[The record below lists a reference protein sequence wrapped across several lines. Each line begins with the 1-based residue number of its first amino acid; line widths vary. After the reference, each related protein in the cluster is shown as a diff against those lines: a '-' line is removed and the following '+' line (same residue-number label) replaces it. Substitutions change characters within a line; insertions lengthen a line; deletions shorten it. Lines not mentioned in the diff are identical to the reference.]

1 MQYTSGSTANPRG
14 VVLSMRN
21 VTENV
26 DQIIR
31 NYFRHEGGAPR
42 LPSSVVSWLPLYHDM
57 GLMVGLFIPLFVGC
71 PVILTSPEAFIR
83 KPARWMQ
90 LLAKHQAPFSAAPNF
105 AFDLAVA
112 KTSEEDMAGLD
123 LGHVNTIINGA
134 EQVQPNTITKFLRR
148 FRPYN
153 LMPAAVKPSY
163 GMAEAVVYL
172 ATTKAGSPPT
182 STEFDADSLARGHAE
197 LSTFETERAT
207 RLIRYHSD
215 DKEPLLRIVDPDSN
229 IELGPGRIG
238 EIWIHGKN
246 VSTGYHNADD
256 ALNRDK
262 FQASIR
268 EASAGTPRSPWL
280 RTGDLGFIVGDE
292 FYIVGRMK
300 DLIIQ
305 DGVNHYPDDI
315 ETTVKE
321 FTGGRV
327 AAFSVSDDGVE
338 HLVIAAEVRTEHGPD
353 KVTIMDFSTIKRL
366 VVSALSKLHGLH
378 VTDFLL
384 VPPGALPKTTSGK
397 ISRAAC
403 AKQYGANKLQR
414 SSNVPMTDGSVTAD
428 KLQKWFREYLSTH
441 IECHPNEVSLDVPIR
456 DLGLKSIDVLAIP
469 GDLGDRF
476 GFCIP
481 DLAVWDNPSA
491 NDLIDSLL
499 NQRSADSLRESH
511 GHADRNTQG
520 RGSINEPVA
529 VIGVGCRFPGD
540 IDGPERLW
548 DFLTEK
554 KCAITAYPD
563 RGFTNAGTFAESGG
577 FLKDVA
583 GFDNR
588 FFDIPPDE
596 ALRMDPQQRLLL
608 EVSWEAL
615 EHAGIIPESLRL
627 SRTGVFVGVSSTD
640 YVRLVSAS
648 AQQKSTIW
656 DNTGGSSSIIANRIS
671 YFLDIQGPSIVIDT
685 ACSSSLVAVHLAC
698 RSLSTWDCDIA
709 LVGGTNVLISPEPWG
724 GFREAGILSQ
734 TGCCHAFDKSADG
747 MVRGEG
753 CGVIVLQR
761 LSDARLEGRRILA
774 ILTGSA
780 VNQDGKSNGIM
791 APNPSA
797 QIGVLENACKSAR
810 VDPLEIGYVEAHG
823 TGTSL
828 GDRIEAH
835 ALGMVFGRKRPG
847 SGPLMIGSIKPNIG
861 HLEGAAGIAGLI
873 KAVLMVERGSLLP
886 SGGFTEPNP
895 AIPFTELG
903 LRVVDELQEWPVVA
917 GRPRRA
923 GVSSFG
929 FGGTN
934 AHVIVEEAGSV
945 GADTVSGRA
954 DVGGSGGGVVAWVI
968 SGKTASALAAQ
979 AGRLGRY
986 VRARPALD
994 VVDVGYSLV
1003 STRSVFDHRAV
1014 VVGQTRDELLA
1025 GLAGVVA
1032 GRPEAG
1038 VVCGVGKPA
1047 GKTAFVFAG
1056 QGSQWLGM
1064 GSELYAAYPV
1074 FAEALDAVVD
1084 ELDRHL
1090 RYPLRDVIWGHDQDL
1105 LNTTEFAQPA
1115 LFAVEVALYRL
1126 LMSWGVRPGLVLGHS
1141 VGELAAAHVAG
1152 ALCLPDAAMLVAARG
1167 RLMQALPAGGAMFAV
1182 QAREDEV
1189 APMLGHDVSIAA
1201 VNGPASVVISG
1212 AHDAVSAI
1220 ADRLRGQGRRVHRLA
1235 VSHAFHS
1242 ALMEPMIAE
1251 FTAVAAELS
1260 VGLPTIPVISNVT
1273 GQLVAD
1279 DFASADYWARHIRA
1293 VVRFGDSVRSAH
1305 CAGASRFIEVGP
1317 GGGLTSLIEASLA
1330 DAQIVSVPTLRKDRP
1345 EPVSVMTAAA
1355 QGFVSGMGLDWAS
1368 VFSGYRPKRVELP
1381 TYAFQHQKF
1390 WLAPA
1395 PSVSDPTAAG
1405 QIGASDGGA
1414 ELLAS
1419 SGFAARLAGRSADE
1433 QLAAAIEV
1441 VCEHAAAV
1449 LGRDGAAGLDAGQA
1463 FADSGF
1469 NSLSAVEL
1477 RNRLTAV
1484 TAVTL
1489 PATAIFDHPTPT
1501 ELAQYLITQIDG
1513 HGSSAAAAANPA
1525 ERIDALTDLFLQ
1537 ACDAGR
1543 DADGWKM
1550 VALASN
1556 TRERMSSPVRNNV
1569 SKNVA
1574 LLADGISDVVV
1585 ICIPTLTV
1593 LSDQREYRDIANA
1606 MTGRHSVYSLTLPGF
1621 DSSDALPQNADM
1633 IVETVSNAIIDVVGG
1648 SCRFV
1653 LSGYSSG
1660 GVLAYALCSHLSV
1673 KHQRN
1678 PLGVALIDTYLPS
1691 QIANPSMNEGFSP
1704 NDTGKGL
1711 SREVI
1716 RVARMLNRLTAT
1728 RLTAAATYAAIFQAW
1743 EPGRSMAP
1751 VLNIVAKDRI
1761 ATVENLREERINRWR
1776 TAAAEAAYSVAEVP
1790 GDHFGMMSTS
1800 SEAIATEIHDWISGL
1815 VRGPHR

>member
-1 MQYTSGSTANPRG
+1 
-14 VVLSMRN
+14 
-21 VTENV
+21 
-26 DQIIR
+26 
-31 NYFRHEGGAPR
+31 
-42 LPSSVVSWLPLYHDM
+42 
-57 GLMVGLFIPLFVGC
+57 
-71 PVILTSPEAFIR
+71 
-83 KPARWMQ
+83 
-90 LLAKHQAPFSAAPNF
+90 
-105 AFDLAVA
+105 
-112 KTSEEDMAGLD
+112 
-123 LGHVNTIINGA
+123 
-134 EQVQPNTITKFLRR
+134 
-148 FRPYN
+148 
-153 LMPAAVKPSY
+153 
-163 GMAEAVVYL
+163 
-172 ATTKAGSPPT
+172 
-182 STEFDADSLARGHAE
+182 
-197 LSTFETERAT
+197 
-207 RLIRYHSD
+207 
-215 DKEPLLRIVDPDSN
+215 
-229 IELGPGRIG
+229 
-238 EIWIHGKN
+238 
-246 VSTGYHNADD
+246 
-256 ALNRDK
+256 
-262 FQASIR
+262 
-268 EASAGTPRSPWL
+268 
-280 RTGDLGFIVGDE
+280 
-292 FYIVGRMK
+292 
-300 DLIIQ
+300 
-305 DGVNHYPDDI
+305 
-315 ETTVKE
+315 
-321 FTGGRV
+321 
-327 AAFSVSDDGVE
+327 
-338 HLVIAAEVRTEHGPD
+338 
-353 KVTIMDFSTIKRL
+353 
-366 VVSALSKLHGLH
+366 
-378 VTDFLL
+378 
-384 VPPGALPKTTSGK
+384 
-397 ISRAAC
+397 
-403 AKQYGANKLQR
+403 
-414 SSNVPMTDGSVTAD
+414 MTDGSVTAD

-627 SRTGVFVGVSSTD
+627 SRTGVFVGVSSTA

>member
-1 MQYTSGSTANPRG
+1 
-14 VVLSMRN
+14 
-21 VTENV
+21 
-26 DQIIR
+26 
-31 NYFRHEGGAPR
+31 
-42 LPSSVVSWLPLYHDM
+42 
-57 GLMVGLFIPLFVGC
+57 
-71 PVILTSPEAFIR
+71 
-83 KPARWMQ
+83 
-90 LLAKHQAPFSAAPNF
+90 
-105 AFDLAVA
+105 
-112 KTSEEDMAGLD
+112 
-123 LGHVNTIINGA
+123 
-134 EQVQPNTITKFLRR
+134 
-148 FRPYN
+148 
-153 LMPAAVKPSY
+153 
-163 GMAEAVVYL
+163 
-172 ATTKAGSPPT
+172 
-182 STEFDADSLARGHAE
+182 
-197 LSTFETERAT
+197 
-207 RLIRYHSD
+207 
-215 DKEPLLRIVDPDSN
+215 
-229 IELGPGRIG
+229 
-238 EIWIHGKN
+238 
-246 VSTGYHNADD
+246 
-256 ALNRDK
+256 
-262 FQASIR
+262 
-268 EASAGTPRSPWL
+268 
-280 RTGDLGFIVGDE
+280 
-292 FYIVGRMK
+292 
-300 DLIIQ
+300 
-305 DGVNHYPDDI
+305 
-315 ETTVKE
+315 
-321 FTGGRV
+321 
-327 AAFSVSDDGVE
+327 
-338 HLVIAAEVRTEHGPD
+338 
-353 KVTIMDFSTIKRL
+353 
-366 VVSALSKLHGLH
+366 
-378 VTDFLL
+378 
-384 VPPGALPKTTSGK
+384 
-397 ISRAAC
+397 
-403 AKQYGANKLQR
+403 
-414 SSNVPMTDGSVTAD
+414 MTDGSVTAD

-1761 ATVENLREERINRWR
+1761 GFLGSFEGLIRSFANRP
-1776 TAAAEAAYSVAEVP
+1776 VP
-1790 GDHFGMMSTS
+1790 QLAVTRCQDV
-1800 SEAIATEIHDWISGL
+1800 GL
-1815 VRGPHR
+1815 

>member
-1 MQYTSGSTANPRG
+1 MVSR
-14 VVLSMRN
+14 VLVHAYR
-21 VTENV
+21 V
-26 DQIIR
+26 
-31 NYFRHEGGAPR
+31 
-42 LPSSVVSWLPLYHDM
+42 SS
-57 GLMVGLFIPLFVGC
+57 
-71 PVILTSPEAFIR
+71 
-83 KPARWMQ
+83 
-90 LLAKHQAPFSAAPNF
+90 
-105 AFDLAVA
+105 
-112 KTSEEDMAGLD
+112 
-123 LGHVNTIINGA
+123 
-134 EQVQPNTITKFLRR
+134 
-148 FRPYN
+148 
-153 LMPAAVKPSY
+153 
-163 GMAEAVVYL
+163 
-172 ATTKAGSPPT
+172 
-182 STEFDADSLARGHAE
+182 
-197 LSTFETERAT
+197 
-207 RLIRYHSD
+207 
-215 DKEPLLRIVDPDSN
+215 
-229 IELGPGRIG
+229 
-238 EIWIHGKN
+238 
-246 VSTGYHNADD
+246 
-256 ALNRDK
+256 
-262 FQASIR
+262 
-268 EASAGTPRSPWL
+268 
-280 RTGDLGFIVGDE
+280 
-292 FYIVGRMK
+292 
-300 DLIIQ
+300 
-305 DGVNHYPDDI
+305 
-315 ETTVKE
+315 
-321 FTGGRV
+321 
-327 AAFSVSDDGVE
+327 
-338 HLVIAAEVRTEHGPD
+338 
-353 KVTIMDFSTIKRL
+353 
-366 VVSALSKLHGLH
+366 
-378 VTDFLL
+378 
-384 VPPGALPKTTSGK
+384 
-397 ISRAAC
+397 
-403 AKQYGANKLQR
+403 
-414 SSNVPMTDGSVTAD
+414 
-428 KLQKWFREYLSTH
+428 
-441 IECHPNEVSLDVPIR
+441 NEVSLDVPIR

-1790 GDHFGMMSTS
+1790 GDHFGMMSTCNS
-1800 SEAIATEIHDWISGL
+1800 YRNT
-1815 VRGPHR
+1815 

>member
-1 MQYTSGSTANPRG
+1 MVSR
-14 VVLSMRN
+14 VLVHAYR
-21 VTENV
+21 V
-26 DQIIR
+26 
-31 NYFRHEGGAPR
+31 
-42 LPSSVVSWLPLYHDM
+42 SS
-57 GLMVGLFIPLFVGC
+57 
-71 PVILTSPEAFIR
+71 
-83 KPARWMQ
+83 
-90 LLAKHQAPFSAAPNF
+90 
-105 AFDLAVA
+105 
-112 KTSEEDMAGLD
+112 
-123 LGHVNTIINGA
+123 
-134 EQVQPNTITKFLRR
+134 
-148 FRPYN
+148 
-153 LMPAAVKPSY
+153 
-163 GMAEAVVYL
+163 
-172 ATTKAGSPPT
+172 
-182 STEFDADSLARGHAE
+182 
-197 LSTFETERAT
+197 
-207 RLIRYHSD
+207 
-215 DKEPLLRIVDPDSN
+215 
-229 IELGPGRIG
+229 
-238 EIWIHGKN
+238 
-246 VSTGYHNADD
+246 
-256 ALNRDK
+256 
-262 FQASIR
+262 
-268 EASAGTPRSPWL
+268 
-280 RTGDLGFIVGDE
+280 
-292 FYIVGRMK
+292 
-300 DLIIQ
+300 
-305 DGVNHYPDDI
+305 
-315 ETTVKE
+315 
-321 FTGGRV
+321 
-327 AAFSVSDDGVE
+327 
-338 HLVIAAEVRTEHGPD
+338 
-353 KVTIMDFSTIKRL
+353 
-366 VVSALSKLHGLH
+366 
-378 VTDFLL
+378 
-384 VPPGALPKTTSGK
+384 
-397 ISRAAC
+397 
-403 AKQYGANKLQR
+403 
-414 SSNVPMTDGSVTAD
+414 
-428 KLQKWFREYLSTH
+428 
-441 IECHPNEVSLDVPIR
+441 NEVSLDVPIR

-615 EHAGIIPESLRL
+615 EHAVIIPESLRL

-1815 VRGPHR
+1815 VRGPHP

>member
-1 MQYTSGSTANPRG
+1 MVSR
-14 VVLSMRN
+14 VLVHAYR
-21 VTENV
+21 V
-26 DQIIR
+26 
-31 NYFRHEGGAPR
+31 
-42 LPSSVVSWLPLYHDM
+42 SS
-57 GLMVGLFIPLFVGC
+57 
-71 PVILTSPEAFIR
+71 
-83 KPARWMQ
+83 
-90 LLAKHQAPFSAAPNF
+90 
-105 AFDLAVA
+105 
-112 KTSEEDMAGLD
+112 
-123 LGHVNTIINGA
+123 
-134 EQVQPNTITKFLRR
+134 
-148 FRPYN
+148 
-153 LMPAAVKPSY
+153 
-163 GMAEAVVYL
+163 
-172 ATTKAGSPPT
+172 
-182 STEFDADSLARGHAE
+182 
-197 LSTFETERAT
+197 
-207 RLIRYHSD
+207 
-215 DKEPLLRIVDPDSN
+215 
-229 IELGPGRIG
+229 
-238 EIWIHGKN
+238 
-246 VSTGYHNADD
+246 
-256 ALNRDK
+256 
-262 FQASIR
+262 
-268 EASAGTPRSPWL
+268 
-280 RTGDLGFIVGDE
+280 
-292 FYIVGRMK
+292 
-300 DLIIQ
+300 
-305 DGVNHYPDDI
+305 
-315 ETTVKE
+315 
-321 FTGGRV
+321 
-327 AAFSVSDDGVE
+327 
-338 HLVIAAEVRTEHGPD
+338 
-353 KVTIMDFSTIKRL
+353 
-366 VVSALSKLHGLH
+366 
-378 VTDFLL
+378 
-384 VPPGALPKTTSGK
+384 
-397 ISRAAC
+397 
-403 AKQYGANKLQR
+403 
-414 SSNVPMTDGSVTAD
+414 
-428 KLQKWFREYLSTH
+428 
-441 IECHPNEVSLDVPIR
+441 NEVSLDVPIR

-499 NQRSADSLRESH
+499 TQRSADSLRESH

-1815 VRGPHR
+1815 VRGPHP

>member
-1 MQYTSGSTANPRG
+1 
-14 VVLSMRN
+14 
-21 VTENV
+21 
-26 DQIIR
+26 
-31 NYFRHEGGAPR
+31 
-42 LPSSVVSWLPLYHDM
+42 
-57 GLMVGLFIPLFVGC
+57 
-71 PVILTSPEAFIR
+71 
-83 KPARWMQ
+83 
-90 LLAKHQAPFSAAPNF
+90 
-105 AFDLAVA
+105 
-112 KTSEEDMAGLD
+112 
-123 LGHVNTIINGA
+123 
-134 EQVQPNTITKFLRR
+134 
-148 FRPYN
+148 
-153 LMPAAVKPSY
+153 
-163 GMAEAVVYL
+163 
-172 ATTKAGSPPT
+172 
-182 STEFDADSLARGHAE
+182 
-197 LSTFETERAT
+197 
-207 RLIRYHSD
+207 
-215 DKEPLLRIVDPDSN
+215 
-229 IELGPGRIG
+229 
-238 EIWIHGKN
+238 
-246 VSTGYHNADD
+246 
-256 ALNRDK
+256 
-262 FQASIR
+262 
-268 EASAGTPRSPWL
+268 
-280 RTGDLGFIVGDE
+280 
-292 FYIVGRMK
+292 
-300 DLIIQ
+300 
-305 DGVNHYPDDI
+305 
-315 ETTVKE
+315 
-321 FTGGRV
+321 
-327 AAFSVSDDGVE
+327 
-338 HLVIAAEVRTEHGPD
+338 
-353 KVTIMDFSTIKRL
+353 
-366 VVSALSKLHGLH
+366 
-378 VTDFLL
+378 
-384 VPPGALPKTTSGK
+384 
-397 ISRAAC
+397 
-403 AKQYGANKLQR
+403 
-414 SSNVPMTDGSVTAD
+414 MTDGSVTAD
-428 KLQKWFREYLSTH
+428 KLQKWFREYVSTH

-671 YFLDIQGPSIVIDT
+671 YFLDIQGPPIVIDT

-1038 VVCGVGKPA
+1038 VVCGVGKQA

-1815 VRGPHR
+1815 VRGPHP

>member
-1 MQYTSGSTANPRG
+1 
-14 VVLSMRN
+14 
-21 VTENV
+21 
-26 DQIIR
+26 
-31 NYFRHEGGAPR
+31 
-42 LPSSVVSWLPLYHDM
+42 
-57 GLMVGLFIPLFVGC
+57 
-71 PVILTSPEAFIR
+71 
-83 KPARWMQ
+83 
-90 LLAKHQAPFSAAPNF
+90 
-105 AFDLAVA
+105 
-112 KTSEEDMAGLD
+112 
-123 LGHVNTIINGA
+123 
-134 EQVQPNTITKFLRR
+134 
-148 FRPYN
+148 
-153 LMPAAVKPSY
+153 
-163 GMAEAVVYL
+163 
-172 ATTKAGSPPT
+172 
-182 STEFDADSLARGHAE
+182 
-197 LSTFETERAT
+197 
-207 RLIRYHSD
+207 
-215 DKEPLLRIVDPDSN
+215 
-229 IELGPGRIG
+229 
-238 EIWIHGKN
+238 
-246 VSTGYHNADD
+246 
-256 ALNRDK
+256 
-262 FQASIR
+262 
-268 EASAGTPRSPWL
+268 
-280 RTGDLGFIVGDE
+280 
-292 FYIVGRMK
+292 
-300 DLIIQ
+300 
-305 DGVNHYPDDI
+305 
-315 ETTVKE
+315 
-321 FTGGRV
+321 
-327 AAFSVSDDGVE
+327 
-338 HLVIAAEVRTEHGPD
+338 
-353 KVTIMDFSTIKRL
+353 
-366 VVSALSKLHGLH
+366 
-378 VTDFLL
+378 
-384 VPPGALPKTTSGK
+384 
-397 ISRAAC
+397 
-403 AKQYGANKLQR
+403 
-414 SSNVPMTDGSVTAD
+414 MTDGSVTAD

-1305 CAGASRFIEVGP
+1305 CAGARRFIEVGP

-1815 VRGPHR
+1815 VRGPHP

>member
-1 MQYTSGSTANPRG
+1 MVSR
-14 VVLSMRN
+14 VLVHAYR
-21 VTENV
+21 V
-26 DQIIR
+26 
-31 NYFRHEGGAPR
+31 
-42 LPSSVVSWLPLYHDM
+42 SS
-57 GLMVGLFIPLFVGC
+57 
-71 PVILTSPEAFIR
+71 
-83 KPARWMQ
+83 
-90 LLAKHQAPFSAAPNF
+90 
-105 AFDLAVA
+105 
-112 KTSEEDMAGLD
+112 
-123 LGHVNTIINGA
+123 
-134 EQVQPNTITKFLRR
+134 
-148 FRPYN
+148 
-153 LMPAAVKPSY
+153 
-163 GMAEAVVYL
+163 
-172 ATTKAGSPPT
+172 
-182 STEFDADSLARGHAE
+182 
-197 LSTFETERAT
+197 
-207 RLIRYHSD
+207 
-215 DKEPLLRIVDPDSN
+215 
-229 IELGPGRIG
+229 
-238 EIWIHGKN
+238 
-246 VSTGYHNADD
+246 
-256 ALNRDK
+256 
-262 FQASIR
+262 
-268 EASAGTPRSPWL
+268 
-280 RTGDLGFIVGDE
+280 
-292 FYIVGRMK
+292 
-300 DLIIQ
+300 
-305 DGVNHYPDDI
+305 
-315 ETTVKE
+315 
-321 FTGGRV
+321 
-327 AAFSVSDDGVE
+327 
-338 HLVIAAEVRTEHGPD
+338 
-353 KVTIMDFSTIKRL
+353 
-366 VVSALSKLHGLH
+366 
-378 VTDFLL
+378 
-384 VPPGALPKTTSGK
+384 
-397 ISRAAC
+397 
-403 AKQYGANKLQR
+403 
-414 SSNVPMTDGSVTAD
+414 
-428 KLQKWFREYLSTH
+428 
-441 IECHPNEVSLDVPIR
+441 NEVSLDVPIR

-1317 GGGLTSLIEASLA
+1317 GGGLTSLTEASLA

-1815 VRGPHR
+1815 VRGPHP

>member
-1 MQYTSGSTANPRG
+1 
-14 VVLSMRN
+14 
-21 VTENV
+21 
-26 DQIIR
+26 
-31 NYFRHEGGAPR
+31 
-42 LPSSVVSWLPLYHDM
+42 
-57 GLMVGLFIPLFVGC
+57 
-71 PVILTSPEAFIR
+71 
-83 KPARWMQ
+83 
-90 LLAKHQAPFSAAPNF
+90 
-105 AFDLAVA
+105 
-112 KTSEEDMAGLD
+112 
-123 LGHVNTIINGA
+123 
-134 EQVQPNTITKFLRR
+134 
-148 FRPYN
+148 
-153 LMPAAVKPSY
+153 
-163 GMAEAVVYL
+163 
-172 ATTKAGSPPT
+172 
-182 STEFDADSLARGHAE
+182 
-197 LSTFETERAT
+197 
-207 RLIRYHSD
+207 
-215 DKEPLLRIVDPDSN
+215 
-229 IELGPGRIG
+229 
-238 EIWIHGKN
+238 
-246 VSTGYHNADD
+246 
-256 ALNRDK
+256 
-262 FQASIR
+262 
-268 EASAGTPRSPWL
+268 
-280 RTGDLGFIVGDE
+280 
-292 FYIVGRMK
+292 
-300 DLIIQ
+300 
-305 DGVNHYPDDI
+305 
-315 ETTVKE
+315 
-321 FTGGRV
+321 
-327 AAFSVSDDGVE
+327 
-338 HLVIAAEVRTEHGPD
+338 
-353 KVTIMDFSTIKRL
+353 
-366 VVSALSKLHGLH
+366 
-378 VTDFLL
+378 
-384 VPPGALPKTTSGK
+384 
-397 ISRAAC
+397 
-403 AKQYGANKLQR
+403 
-414 SSNVPMTDGSVTAD
+414 MTDGSVTAD
-428 KLQKWFREYLSTH
+428 KLQKWFREYVSTH

-1761 ATVENLREERINRWR
+1761 ATVENLR
-1776 TAAAEAAYSVAEVP
+1776 
-1790 GDHFGMMSTS
+1790 
-1800 SEAIATEIHDWISGL
+1800 
-1815 VRGPHR
+1815 

>member
-1 MQYTSGSTANPRG
+1 
-14 VVLSMRN
+14 
-21 VTENV
+21 
-26 DQIIR
+26 
-31 NYFRHEGGAPR
+31 
-42 LPSSVVSWLPLYHDM
+42 
-57 GLMVGLFIPLFVGC
+57 
-71 PVILTSPEAFIR
+71 
-83 KPARWMQ
+83 
-90 LLAKHQAPFSAAPNF
+90 
-105 AFDLAVA
+105 
-112 KTSEEDMAGLD
+112 
-123 LGHVNTIINGA
+123 
-134 EQVQPNTITKFLRR
+134 
-148 FRPYN
+148 
-153 LMPAAVKPSY
+153 
-163 GMAEAVVYL
+163 
-172 ATTKAGSPPT
+172 
-182 STEFDADSLARGHAE
+182 
-197 LSTFETERAT
+197 
-207 RLIRYHSD
+207 
-215 DKEPLLRIVDPDSN
+215 
-229 IELGPGRIG
+229 
-238 EIWIHGKN
+238 
-246 VSTGYHNADD
+246 
-256 ALNRDK
+256 
-262 FQASIR
+262 
-268 EASAGTPRSPWL
+268 
-280 RTGDLGFIVGDE
+280 
-292 FYIVGRMK
+292 
-300 DLIIQ
+300 
-305 DGVNHYPDDI
+305 
-315 ETTVKE
+315 
-321 FTGGRV
+321 
-327 AAFSVSDDGVE
+327 
-338 HLVIAAEVRTEHGPD
+338 
-353 KVTIMDFSTIKRL
+353 
-366 VVSALSKLHGLH
+366 
-378 VTDFLL
+378 
-384 VPPGALPKTTSGK
+384 
-397 ISRAAC
+397 
-403 AKQYGANKLQR
+403 
-414 SSNVPMTDGSVTAD
+414 MTDGSVTAD

-1025 GLAGVVA
+1025 GLAGLVA

-1815 VRGPHR
+1815 VRGPHP

>member
-1 MQYTSGSTANPRG
+1 
-14 VVLSMRN
+14 
-21 VTENV
+21 
-26 DQIIR
+26 
-31 NYFRHEGGAPR
+31 
-42 LPSSVVSWLPLYHDM
+42 
-57 GLMVGLFIPLFVGC
+57 
-71 PVILTSPEAFIR
+71 
-83 KPARWMQ
+83 
-90 LLAKHQAPFSAAPNF
+90 
-105 AFDLAVA
+105 
-112 KTSEEDMAGLD
+112 
-123 LGHVNTIINGA
+123 
-134 EQVQPNTITKFLRR
+134 
-148 FRPYN
+148 
-153 LMPAAVKPSY
+153 
-163 GMAEAVVYL
+163 
-172 ATTKAGSPPT
+172 
-182 STEFDADSLARGHAE
+182 
-197 LSTFETERAT
+197 
-207 RLIRYHSD
+207 
-215 DKEPLLRIVDPDSN
+215 
-229 IELGPGRIG
+229 
-238 EIWIHGKN
+238 
-246 VSTGYHNADD
+246 
-256 ALNRDK
+256 
-262 FQASIR
+262 
-268 EASAGTPRSPWL
+268 
-280 RTGDLGFIVGDE
+280 
-292 FYIVGRMK
+292 
-300 DLIIQ
+300 
-305 DGVNHYPDDI
+305 
-315 ETTVKE
+315 
-321 FTGGRV
+321 
-327 AAFSVSDDGVE
+327 
-338 HLVIAAEVRTEHGPD
+338 
-353 KVTIMDFSTIKRL
+353 
-366 VVSALSKLHGLH
+366 
-378 VTDFLL
+378 
-384 VPPGALPKTTSGK
+384 
-397 ISRAAC
+397 
-403 AKQYGANKLQR
+403 
-414 SSNVPMTDGSVTAD
+414 MTDGSVTAD

-954 DVGGSGGGVVAWVI
+954 DVGGSGGGGVAWVI

-1115 LFAVEVALYRL
+1115 LLAVEVALYRL

-1815 VRGPHR
+1815 VRGPHP

>member
-1 MQYTSGSTANPRG
+1 
-14 VVLSMRN
+14 
-21 VTENV
+21 
-26 DQIIR
+26 
-31 NYFRHEGGAPR
+31 
-42 LPSSVVSWLPLYHDM
+42 
-57 GLMVGLFIPLFVGC
+57 
-71 PVILTSPEAFIR
+71 
-83 KPARWMQ
+83 
-90 LLAKHQAPFSAAPNF
+90 
-105 AFDLAVA
+105 
-112 KTSEEDMAGLD
+112 
-123 LGHVNTIINGA
+123 
-134 EQVQPNTITKFLRR
+134 
-148 FRPYN
+148 
-153 LMPAAVKPSY
+153 
-163 GMAEAVVYL
+163 
-172 ATTKAGSPPT
+172 
-182 STEFDADSLARGHAE
+182 
-197 LSTFETERAT
+197 
-207 RLIRYHSD
+207 
-215 DKEPLLRIVDPDSN
+215 
-229 IELGPGRIG
+229 
-238 EIWIHGKN
+238 
-246 VSTGYHNADD
+246 
-256 ALNRDK
+256 
-262 FQASIR
+262 
-268 EASAGTPRSPWL
+268 
-280 RTGDLGFIVGDE
+280 
-292 FYIVGRMK
+292 
-300 DLIIQ
+300 
-305 DGVNHYPDDI
+305 
-315 ETTVKE
+315 
-321 FTGGRV
+321 
-327 AAFSVSDDGVE
+327 
-338 HLVIAAEVRTEHGPD
+338 
-353 KVTIMDFSTIKRL
+353 
-366 VVSALSKLHGLH
+366 
-378 VTDFLL
+378 
-384 VPPGALPKTTSGK
+384 
-397 ISRAAC
+397 
-403 AKQYGANKLQR
+403 
-414 SSNVPMTDGSVTAD
+414 MTDGSVTAD
-428 KLQKWFREYLSTH
+428 KLQKSFREYLSTH

>member
-1 MQYTSGSTANPRG
+1 
-14 VVLSMRN
+14 
-21 VTENV
+21 
-26 DQIIR
+26 
-31 NYFRHEGGAPR
+31 
-42 LPSSVVSWLPLYHDM
+42 
-57 GLMVGLFIPLFVGC
+57 
-71 PVILTSPEAFIR
+71 
-83 KPARWMQ
+83 
-90 LLAKHQAPFSAAPNF
+90 
-105 AFDLAVA
+105 
-112 KTSEEDMAGLD
+112 
-123 LGHVNTIINGA
+123 
-134 EQVQPNTITKFLRR
+134 
-148 FRPYN
+148 
-153 LMPAAVKPSY
+153 
-163 GMAEAVVYL
+163 
-172 ATTKAGSPPT
+172 
-182 STEFDADSLARGHAE
+182 
-197 LSTFETERAT
+197 
-207 RLIRYHSD
+207 
-215 DKEPLLRIVDPDSN
+215 
-229 IELGPGRIG
+229 
-238 EIWIHGKN
+238 
-246 VSTGYHNADD
+246 
-256 ALNRDK
+256 
-262 FQASIR
+262 
-268 EASAGTPRSPWL
+268 
-280 RTGDLGFIVGDE
+280 
-292 FYIVGRMK
+292 
-300 DLIIQ
+300 
-305 DGVNHYPDDI
+305 
-315 ETTVKE
+315 
-321 FTGGRV
+321 
-327 AAFSVSDDGVE
+327 
-338 HLVIAAEVRTEHGPD
+338 
-353 KVTIMDFSTIKRL
+353 
-366 VVSALSKLHGLH
+366 
-378 VTDFLL
+378 
-384 VPPGALPKTTSGK
+384 
-397 ISRAAC
+397 
-403 AKQYGANKLQR
+403 
-414 SSNVPMTDGSVTAD
+414 MTDGSVTAD

-1441 VCEHAAAV
+1441 VCEHAEAV

-1815 VRGPHR
+1815 VRGPHP

>member
-1 MQYTSGSTANPRG
+1 
-14 VVLSMRN
+14 
-21 VTENV
+21 
-26 DQIIR
+26 
-31 NYFRHEGGAPR
+31 
-42 LPSSVVSWLPLYHDM
+42 
-57 GLMVGLFIPLFVGC
+57 
-71 PVILTSPEAFIR
+71 
-83 KPARWMQ
+83 
-90 LLAKHQAPFSAAPNF
+90 
-105 AFDLAVA
+105 
-112 KTSEEDMAGLD
+112 
-123 LGHVNTIINGA
+123 
-134 EQVQPNTITKFLRR
+134 
-148 FRPYN
+148 
-153 LMPAAVKPSY
+153 
-163 GMAEAVVYL
+163 
-172 ATTKAGSPPT
+172 
-182 STEFDADSLARGHAE
+182 
-197 LSTFETERAT
+197 
-207 RLIRYHSD
+207 
-215 DKEPLLRIVDPDSN
+215 
-229 IELGPGRIG
+229 
-238 EIWIHGKN
+238 
-246 VSTGYHNADD
+246 
-256 ALNRDK
+256 
-262 FQASIR
+262 
-268 EASAGTPRSPWL
+268 
-280 RTGDLGFIVGDE
+280 
-292 FYIVGRMK
+292 
-300 DLIIQ
+300 
-305 DGVNHYPDDI
+305 
-315 ETTVKE
+315 
-321 FTGGRV
+321 
-327 AAFSVSDDGVE
+327 
-338 HLVIAAEVRTEHGPD
+338 
-353 KVTIMDFSTIKRL
+353 
-366 VVSALSKLHGLH
+366 
-378 VTDFLL
+378 
-384 VPPGALPKTTSGK
+384 
-397 ISRAAC
+397 
-403 AKQYGANKLQR
+403 
-414 SSNVPMTDGSVTAD
+414 MTDGSVTAD
-428 KLQKWFREYLSTH
+428 KLQKWFREYVSTH

-596 ALRMDPQQRLLL
+596 TLRMDPQQRLLL

-1815 VRGPHR
+1815 VRGPHP

>member
-1 MQYTSGSTANPRG
+1 MVSR
-14 VVLSMRN
+14 VLVHAYR
-21 VTENV
+21 V
-26 DQIIR
+26 
-31 NYFRHEGGAPR
+31 
-42 LPSSVVSWLPLYHDM
+42 SS
-57 GLMVGLFIPLFVGC
+57 
-71 PVILTSPEAFIR
+71 
-83 KPARWMQ
+83 
-90 LLAKHQAPFSAAPNF
+90 
-105 AFDLAVA
+105 
-112 KTSEEDMAGLD
+112 
-123 LGHVNTIINGA
+123 
-134 EQVQPNTITKFLRR
+134 
-148 FRPYN
+148 
-153 LMPAAVKPSY
+153 
-163 GMAEAVVYL
+163 
-172 ATTKAGSPPT
+172 
-182 STEFDADSLARGHAE
+182 
-197 LSTFETERAT
+197 
-207 RLIRYHSD
+207 
-215 DKEPLLRIVDPDSN
+215 
-229 IELGPGRIG
+229 
-238 EIWIHGKN
+238 
-246 VSTGYHNADD
+246 
-256 ALNRDK
+256 
-262 FQASIR
+262 
-268 EASAGTPRSPWL
+268 
-280 RTGDLGFIVGDE
+280 
-292 FYIVGRMK
+292 
-300 DLIIQ
+300 
-305 DGVNHYPDDI
+305 
-315 ETTVKE
+315 
-321 FTGGRV
+321 
-327 AAFSVSDDGVE
+327 
-338 HLVIAAEVRTEHGPD
+338 
-353 KVTIMDFSTIKRL
+353 
-366 VVSALSKLHGLH
+366 
-378 VTDFLL
+378 
-384 VPPGALPKTTSGK
+384 
-397 ISRAAC
+397 
-403 AKQYGANKLQR
+403 
-414 SSNVPMTDGSVTAD
+414 
-428 KLQKWFREYLSTH
+428 
-441 IECHPNEVSLDVPIR
+441 NEVSLDVPIR

-1167 RLMQALPAGGAMFAV
+1167 RLMQALPDGGAMFAV

-1815 VRGPHR
+1815 VRGPHP

>member
-1 MQYTSGSTANPRG
+1 MVYT
-14 VVLSMRN
+14 VLDN
-21 VTENV
+21 
-26 DQIIR
+26 
-31 NYFRHEGGAPR
+31 
-42 LPSSVVSWLPLYHDM
+42 
-57 GLMVGLFIPLFVGC
+57 
-71 PVILTSPEAFIR
+71 
-83 KPARWMQ
+83 
-90 LLAKHQAPFSAAPNF
+90 
-105 AFDLAVA
+105 
-112 KTSEEDMAGLD
+112 
-123 LGHVNTIINGA
+123 
-134 EQVQPNTITKFLRR
+134 
-148 FRPYN
+148 
-153 LMPAAVKPSY
+153 
-163 GMAEAVVYL
+163 
-172 ATTKAGSPPT
+172 
-182 STEFDADSLARGHAE
+182 
-197 LSTFETERAT
+197 
-207 RLIRYHSD
+207 
-215 DKEPLLRIVDPDSN
+215 
-229 IELGPGRIG
+229 
-238 EIWIHGKN
+238 EIFH
-246 VSTGYHNADD
+246 TADD
-256 ALNRDK
+256 V
-262 FQASIR
+262 
-268 EASAGTPRSPWL
+268 E
-280 RTGDLGFIVGDE
+280 
-292 FYIVGRMK
+292 
-300 DLIIQ
+300 LISYYESQ
-305 DGVNHYPDDI
+305 
-315 ETTVKE
+315 
-321 FTGGRV
+321 
-327 AAFSVSDDGVE
+327 VS
-338 HLVIAAEVRTEHGPD
+338 R
-353 KVTIMDFSTIKRL
+353 
-366 VVSALSKLHGLH
+366 
-378 VTDFLL
+378 
-384 VPPGALPKTTSGK
+384 
-397 ISRAAC
+397 
-403 AKQYGANKLQR
+403 
-414 SSNVPMTDGSVTAD
+414 
-428 KLQKWFREYLSTH
+428 
-441 IECHPNEVSLDVPIR
+441 
-456 DLGLKSIDVLAIP
+456 AIP

-671 YFLDIQGPSIVIDT
+671 YFLDIQGPPIVIDT

-1815 VRGPHR
+1815 VRGPHP

>member
-1 MQYTSGSTANPRG
+1 MVSR
-14 VVLSMRN
+14 VLVHAYR
-21 VTENV
+21 V
-26 DQIIR
+26 
-31 NYFRHEGGAPR
+31 
-42 LPSSVVSWLPLYHDM
+42 SS
-57 GLMVGLFIPLFVGC
+57 
-71 PVILTSPEAFIR
+71 
-83 KPARWMQ
+83 
-90 LLAKHQAPFSAAPNF
+90 
-105 AFDLAVA
+105 
-112 KTSEEDMAGLD
+112 
-123 LGHVNTIINGA
+123 
-134 EQVQPNTITKFLRR
+134 
-148 FRPYN
+148 
-153 LMPAAVKPSY
+153 
-163 GMAEAVVYL
+163 
-172 ATTKAGSPPT
+172 
-182 STEFDADSLARGHAE
+182 
-197 LSTFETERAT
+197 
-207 RLIRYHSD
+207 
-215 DKEPLLRIVDPDSN
+215 
-229 IELGPGRIG
+229 
-238 EIWIHGKN
+238 
-246 VSTGYHNADD
+246 
-256 ALNRDK
+256 
-262 FQASIR
+262 
-268 EASAGTPRSPWL
+268 
-280 RTGDLGFIVGDE
+280 
-292 FYIVGRMK
+292 
-300 DLIIQ
+300 
-305 DGVNHYPDDI
+305 
-315 ETTVKE
+315 
-321 FTGGRV
+321 
-327 AAFSVSDDGVE
+327 
-338 HLVIAAEVRTEHGPD
+338 
-353 KVTIMDFSTIKRL
+353 
-366 VVSALSKLHGLH
+366 
-378 VTDFLL
+378 
-384 VPPGALPKTTSGK
+384 
-397 ISRAAC
+397 
-403 AKQYGANKLQR
+403 
-414 SSNVPMTDGSVTAD
+414 
-428 KLQKWFREYLSTH
+428 
-441 IECHPNEVSLDVPIR
+441 NEVSLDVPIR

-1317 GGGLTSLIEASLA
+1317 GGGSTSLIEASLA

-1569 SKNVA
+1569 SKSVA

-1815 VRGPHR
+1815 VRGPHP

>member
-1 MQYTSGSTANPRG
+1 
-14 VVLSMRN
+14 
-21 VTENV
+21 
-26 DQIIR
+26 
-31 NYFRHEGGAPR
+31 
-42 LPSSVVSWLPLYHDM
+42 
-57 GLMVGLFIPLFVGC
+57 
-71 PVILTSPEAFIR
+71 
-83 KPARWMQ
+83 
-90 LLAKHQAPFSAAPNF
+90 
-105 AFDLAVA
+105 
-112 KTSEEDMAGLD
+112 
-123 LGHVNTIINGA
+123 
-134 EQVQPNTITKFLRR
+134 
-148 FRPYN
+148 
-153 LMPAAVKPSY
+153 
-163 GMAEAVVYL
+163 
-172 ATTKAGSPPT
+172 
-182 STEFDADSLARGHAE
+182 
-197 LSTFETERAT
+197 
-207 RLIRYHSD
+207 
-215 DKEPLLRIVDPDSN
+215 
-229 IELGPGRIG
+229 
-238 EIWIHGKN
+238 
-246 VSTGYHNADD
+246 
-256 ALNRDK
+256 
-262 FQASIR
+262 
-268 EASAGTPRSPWL
+268 
-280 RTGDLGFIVGDE
+280 
-292 FYIVGRMK
+292 
-300 DLIIQ
+300 
-305 DGVNHYPDDI
+305 
-315 ETTVKE
+315 
-321 FTGGRV
+321 
-327 AAFSVSDDGVE
+327 
-338 HLVIAAEVRTEHGPD
+338 
-353 KVTIMDFSTIKRL
+353 
-366 VVSALSKLHGLH
+366 
-378 VTDFLL
+378 
-384 VPPGALPKTTSGK
+384 
-397 ISRAAC
+397 
-403 AKQYGANKLQR
+403 
-414 SSNVPMTDGSVTAD
+414 MTDGSVTAD
-428 KLQKWFREYLSTH
+428 KLQKWFREYVSTH

-1167 RLMQALPAGGAMFAV
+1167 RLMQALPAGSAMFAV

-1815 VRGPHR
+1815 VRGPHP

>member
-1 MQYTSGSTANPRG
+1 
-14 VVLSMRN
+14 
-21 VTENV
+21 
-26 DQIIR
+26 
-31 NYFRHEGGAPR
+31 
-42 LPSSVVSWLPLYHDM
+42 
-57 GLMVGLFIPLFVGC
+57 
-71 PVILTSPEAFIR
+71 
-83 KPARWMQ
+83 
-90 LLAKHQAPFSAAPNF
+90 
-105 AFDLAVA
+105 
-112 KTSEEDMAGLD
+112 
-123 LGHVNTIINGA
+123 
-134 EQVQPNTITKFLRR
+134 
-148 FRPYN
+148 
-153 LMPAAVKPSY
+153 
-163 GMAEAVVYL
+163 
-172 ATTKAGSPPT
+172 
-182 STEFDADSLARGHAE
+182 
-197 LSTFETERAT
+197 
-207 RLIRYHSD
+207 
-215 DKEPLLRIVDPDSN
+215 
-229 IELGPGRIG
+229 
-238 EIWIHGKN
+238 
-246 VSTGYHNADD
+246 
-256 ALNRDK
+256 
-262 FQASIR
+262 
-268 EASAGTPRSPWL
+268 
-280 RTGDLGFIVGDE
+280 
-292 FYIVGRMK
+292 
-300 DLIIQ
+300 
-305 DGVNHYPDDI
+305 
-315 ETTVKE
+315 
-321 FTGGRV
+321 
-327 AAFSVSDDGVE
+327 
-338 HLVIAAEVRTEHGPD
+338 
-353 KVTIMDFSTIKRL
+353 
-366 VVSALSKLHGLH
+366 
-378 VTDFLL
+378 
-384 VPPGALPKTTSGK
+384 
-397 ISRAAC
+397 
-403 AKQYGANKLQR
+403 
-414 SSNVPMTDGSVTAD
+414 MTDGSVTAD
-428 KLQKWFREYLSTH
+428 KLQKWFREYVSTH

-563 RGFTNAGTFAESGG
+563 RRFTNAGTFAESGG

-1815 VRGPHR
+1815 VRGPHP

>member
-1 MQYTSGSTANPRG
+1 MVSR
-14 VVLSMRN
+14 VLVHAYR
-21 VTENV
+21 V
-26 DQIIR
+26 
-31 NYFRHEGGAPR
+31 
-42 LPSSVVSWLPLYHDM
+42 SS
-57 GLMVGLFIPLFVGC
+57 
-71 PVILTSPEAFIR
+71 
-83 KPARWMQ
+83 
-90 LLAKHQAPFSAAPNF
+90 
-105 AFDLAVA
+105 
-112 KTSEEDMAGLD
+112 
-123 LGHVNTIINGA
+123 
-134 EQVQPNTITKFLRR
+134 
-148 FRPYN
+148 
-153 LMPAAVKPSY
+153 
-163 GMAEAVVYL
+163 
-172 ATTKAGSPPT
+172 
-182 STEFDADSLARGHAE
+182 
-197 LSTFETERAT
+197 
-207 RLIRYHSD
+207 
-215 DKEPLLRIVDPDSN
+215 
-229 IELGPGRIG
+229 
-238 EIWIHGKN
+238 
-246 VSTGYHNADD
+246 
-256 ALNRDK
+256 
-262 FQASIR
+262 
-268 EASAGTPRSPWL
+268 
-280 RTGDLGFIVGDE
+280 
-292 FYIVGRMK
+292 
-300 DLIIQ
+300 
-305 DGVNHYPDDI
+305 
-315 ETTVKE
+315 
-321 FTGGRV
+321 
-327 AAFSVSDDGVE
+327 
-338 HLVIAAEVRTEHGPD
+338 
-353 KVTIMDFSTIKRL
+353 
-366 VVSALSKLHGLH
+366 
-378 VTDFLL
+378 
-384 VPPGALPKTTSGK
+384 
-397 ISRAAC
+397 
-403 AKQYGANKLQR
+403 
-414 SSNVPMTDGSVTAD
+414 
-428 KLQKWFREYLSTH
+428 
-441 IECHPNEVSLDVPIR
+441 NEVSLDVPIR

-1593 LSDQREYRDIANA
+1593 LLDQREYRDIANA

-1815 VRGPHR
+1815 VRGPHP

>member
-1 MQYTSGSTANPRG
+1 
-14 VVLSMRN
+14 
-21 VTENV
+21 
-26 DQIIR
+26 
-31 NYFRHEGGAPR
+31 
-42 LPSSVVSWLPLYHDM
+42 
-57 GLMVGLFIPLFVGC
+57 
-71 PVILTSPEAFIR
+71 
-83 KPARWMQ
+83 
-90 LLAKHQAPFSAAPNF
+90 
-105 AFDLAVA
+105 
-112 KTSEEDMAGLD
+112 
-123 LGHVNTIINGA
+123 
-134 EQVQPNTITKFLRR
+134 
-148 FRPYN
+148 
-153 LMPAAVKPSY
+153 
-163 GMAEAVVYL
+163 
-172 ATTKAGSPPT
+172 
-182 STEFDADSLARGHAE
+182 
-197 LSTFETERAT
+197 
-207 RLIRYHSD
+207 
-215 DKEPLLRIVDPDSN
+215 
-229 IELGPGRIG
+229 
-238 EIWIHGKN
+238 
-246 VSTGYHNADD
+246 
-256 ALNRDK
+256 
-262 FQASIR
+262 
-268 EASAGTPRSPWL
+268 
-280 RTGDLGFIVGDE
+280 
-292 FYIVGRMK
+292 
-300 DLIIQ
+300 
-305 DGVNHYPDDI
+305 
-315 ETTVKE
+315 
-321 FTGGRV
+321 
-327 AAFSVSDDGVE
+327 
-338 HLVIAAEVRTEHGPD
+338 
-353 KVTIMDFSTIKRL
+353 
-366 VVSALSKLHGLH
+366 
-378 VTDFLL
+378 
-384 VPPGALPKTTSGK
+384 
-397 ISRAAC
+397 
-403 AKQYGANKLQR
+403 
-414 SSNVPMTDGSVTAD
+414 MTDGSVTAD
-428 KLQKWFREYLSTH
+428 KLQKWFREYVSTH

-1489 PATAIFDHPTPT
+1489 PATAIFDHPTPA

-1815 VRGPHR
+1815 VRGPHP

>member
-1 MQYTSGSTANPRG
+1 
-14 VVLSMRN
+14 
-21 VTENV
+21 
-26 DQIIR
+26 
-31 NYFRHEGGAPR
+31 
-42 LPSSVVSWLPLYHDM
+42 
-57 GLMVGLFIPLFVGC
+57 
-71 PVILTSPEAFIR
+71 
-83 KPARWMQ
+83 
-90 LLAKHQAPFSAAPNF
+90 
-105 AFDLAVA
+105 
-112 KTSEEDMAGLD
+112 
-123 LGHVNTIINGA
+123 
-134 EQVQPNTITKFLRR
+134 
-148 FRPYN
+148 
-153 LMPAAVKPSY
+153 
-163 GMAEAVVYL
+163 
-172 ATTKAGSPPT
+172 
-182 STEFDADSLARGHAE
+182 
-197 LSTFETERAT
+197 
-207 RLIRYHSD
+207 
-215 DKEPLLRIVDPDSN
+215 
-229 IELGPGRIG
+229 
-238 EIWIHGKN
+238 
-246 VSTGYHNADD
+246 
-256 ALNRDK
+256 
-262 FQASIR
+262 
-268 EASAGTPRSPWL
+268 
-280 RTGDLGFIVGDE
+280 
-292 FYIVGRMK
+292 
-300 DLIIQ
+300 
-305 DGVNHYPDDI
+305 
-315 ETTVKE
+315 
-321 FTGGRV
+321 
-327 AAFSVSDDGVE
+327 
-338 HLVIAAEVRTEHGPD
+338 
-353 KVTIMDFSTIKRL
+353 
-366 VVSALSKLHGLH
+366 
-378 VTDFLL
+378 
-384 VPPGALPKTTSGK
+384 
-397 ISRAAC
+397 
-403 AKQYGANKLQR
+403 
-414 SSNVPMTDGSVTAD
+414 MTDGSVTAD
-428 KLQKWFREYLSTH
+428 KLQKWFREYVSTH

-588 FFDIPPDE
+588 FFDIPPDA

-1815 VRGPHR
+1815 VRGPHP

>member
-1 MQYTSGSTANPRG
+1 MVSR
-14 VVLSMRN
+14 VLVHAYR
-21 VTENV
+21 V
-26 DQIIR
+26 
-31 NYFRHEGGAPR
+31 
-42 LPSSVVSWLPLYHDM
+42 SS
-57 GLMVGLFIPLFVGC
+57 
-71 PVILTSPEAFIR
+71 
-83 KPARWMQ
+83 
-90 LLAKHQAPFSAAPNF
+90 
-105 AFDLAVA
+105 
-112 KTSEEDMAGLD
+112 
-123 LGHVNTIINGA
+123 
-134 EQVQPNTITKFLRR
+134 
-148 FRPYN
+148 
-153 LMPAAVKPSY
+153 
-163 GMAEAVVYL
+163 
-172 ATTKAGSPPT
+172 
-182 STEFDADSLARGHAE
+182 
-197 LSTFETERAT
+197 
-207 RLIRYHSD
+207 
-215 DKEPLLRIVDPDSN
+215 
-229 IELGPGRIG
+229 
-238 EIWIHGKN
+238 
-246 VSTGYHNADD
+246 
-256 ALNRDK
+256 
-262 FQASIR
+262 
-268 EASAGTPRSPWL
+268 
-280 RTGDLGFIVGDE
+280 
-292 FYIVGRMK
+292 
-300 DLIIQ
+300 
-305 DGVNHYPDDI
+305 
-315 ETTVKE
+315 
-321 FTGGRV
+321 
-327 AAFSVSDDGVE
+327 
-338 HLVIAAEVRTEHGPD
+338 
-353 KVTIMDFSTIKRL
+353 
-366 VVSALSKLHGLH
+366 
-378 VTDFLL
+378 
-384 VPPGALPKTTSGK
+384 
-397 ISRAAC
+397 
-403 AKQYGANKLQR
+403 
-414 SSNVPMTDGSVTAD
+414 
-428 KLQKWFREYLSTH
+428 
-441 IECHPNEVSLDVPIR
+441 NEVSLDVPIR

-481 DLAVWDNPSA
+481 DLAGWDNPSA

-986 VRARPALD
+986 VRAQPALD

-1815 VRGPHR
+1815 VRGPHP

>member
-1 MQYTSGSTANPRG
+1 
-14 VVLSMRN
+14 
-21 VTENV
+21 
-26 DQIIR
+26 
-31 NYFRHEGGAPR
+31 
-42 LPSSVVSWLPLYHDM
+42 
-57 GLMVGLFIPLFVGC
+57 
-71 PVILTSPEAFIR
+71 
-83 KPARWMQ
+83 
-90 LLAKHQAPFSAAPNF
+90 
-105 AFDLAVA
+105 
-112 KTSEEDMAGLD
+112 
-123 LGHVNTIINGA
+123 
-134 EQVQPNTITKFLRR
+134 
-148 FRPYN
+148 
-153 LMPAAVKPSY
+153 
-163 GMAEAVVYL
+163 
-172 ATTKAGSPPT
+172 
-182 STEFDADSLARGHAE
+182 
-197 LSTFETERAT
+197 
-207 RLIRYHSD
+207 
-215 DKEPLLRIVDPDSN
+215 
-229 IELGPGRIG
+229 
-238 EIWIHGKN
+238 
-246 VSTGYHNADD
+246 
-256 ALNRDK
+256 
-262 FQASIR
+262 
-268 EASAGTPRSPWL
+268 
-280 RTGDLGFIVGDE
+280 
-292 FYIVGRMK
+292 
-300 DLIIQ
+300 
-305 DGVNHYPDDI
+305 
-315 ETTVKE
+315 
-321 FTGGRV
+321 
-327 AAFSVSDDGVE
+327 
-338 HLVIAAEVRTEHGPD
+338 
-353 KVTIMDFSTIKRL
+353 
-366 VVSALSKLHGLH
+366 
-378 VTDFLL
+378 
-384 VPPGALPKTTSGK
+384 
-397 ISRAAC
+397 
-403 AKQYGANKLQR
+403 
-414 SSNVPMTDGSVTAD
+414 MTDGSVTAD
-428 KLQKWFREYLSTH
+428 KLQKWFREYVSTH

-1395 PSVSDPTAAG
+1395 PLVSDPTAAG

-1815 VRGPHR
+1815 VRGPHP

>member
-1 MQYTSGSTANPRG
+1 MVSR
-14 VVLSMRN
+14 VLVHAYR
-21 VTENV
+21 V
-26 DQIIR
+26 
-31 NYFRHEGGAPR
+31 
-42 LPSSVVSWLPLYHDM
+42 SS
-57 GLMVGLFIPLFVGC
+57 
-71 PVILTSPEAFIR
+71 
-83 KPARWMQ
+83 
-90 LLAKHQAPFSAAPNF
+90 
-105 AFDLAVA
+105 
-112 KTSEEDMAGLD
+112 
-123 LGHVNTIINGA
+123 
-134 EQVQPNTITKFLRR
+134 
-148 FRPYN
+148 
-153 LMPAAVKPSY
+153 
-163 GMAEAVVYL
+163 
-172 ATTKAGSPPT
+172 
-182 STEFDADSLARGHAE
+182 
-197 LSTFETERAT
+197 
-207 RLIRYHSD
+207 
-215 DKEPLLRIVDPDSN
+215 
-229 IELGPGRIG
+229 
-238 EIWIHGKN
+238 
-246 VSTGYHNADD
+246 
-256 ALNRDK
+256 
-262 FQASIR
+262 
-268 EASAGTPRSPWL
+268 
-280 RTGDLGFIVGDE
+280 
-292 FYIVGRMK
+292 
-300 DLIIQ
+300 
-305 DGVNHYPDDI
+305 
-315 ETTVKE
+315 
-321 FTGGRV
+321 
-327 AAFSVSDDGVE
+327 
-338 HLVIAAEVRTEHGPD
+338 
-353 KVTIMDFSTIKRL
+353 
-366 VVSALSKLHGLH
+366 
-378 VTDFLL
+378 
-384 VPPGALPKTTSGK
+384 
-397 ISRAAC
+397 
-403 AKQYGANKLQR
+403 
-414 SSNVPMTDGSVTAD
+414 
-428 KLQKWFREYLSTH
+428 
-441 IECHPNEVSLDVPIR
+441 NEVSLDVPIR

-1593 LSDQREYRDIANA
+1593 LSDQRQYRDIANA

-1815 VRGPHR
+1815 VRGPHP

>member
-1 MQYTSGSTANPRG
+1 MVSR
-14 VVLSMRN
+14 VLVHAYR
-21 VTENV
+21 V
-26 DQIIR
+26 
-31 NYFRHEGGAPR
+31 
-42 LPSSVVSWLPLYHDM
+42 SS
-57 GLMVGLFIPLFVGC
+57 
-71 PVILTSPEAFIR
+71 
-83 KPARWMQ
+83 
-90 LLAKHQAPFSAAPNF
+90 
-105 AFDLAVA
+105 
-112 KTSEEDMAGLD
+112 
-123 LGHVNTIINGA
+123 
-134 EQVQPNTITKFLRR
+134 
-148 FRPYN
+148 
-153 LMPAAVKPSY
+153 
-163 GMAEAVVYL
+163 
-172 ATTKAGSPPT
+172 
-182 STEFDADSLARGHAE
+182 
-197 LSTFETERAT
+197 
-207 RLIRYHSD
+207 
-215 DKEPLLRIVDPDSN
+215 
-229 IELGPGRIG
+229 
-238 EIWIHGKN
+238 
-246 VSTGYHNADD
+246 
-256 ALNRDK
+256 
-262 FQASIR
+262 
-268 EASAGTPRSPWL
+268 
-280 RTGDLGFIVGDE
+280 
-292 FYIVGRMK
+292 
-300 DLIIQ
+300 
-305 DGVNHYPDDI
+305 
-315 ETTVKE
+315 
-321 FTGGRV
+321 
-327 AAFSVSDDGVE
+327 
-338 HLVIAAEVRTEHGPD
+338 
-353 KVTIMDFSTIKRL
+353 
-366 VVSALSKLHGLH
+366 
-378 VTDFLL
+378 
-384 VPPGALPKTTSGK
+384 
-397 ISRAAC
+397 
-403 AKQYGANKLQR
+403 
-414 SSNVPMTDGSVTAD
+414 
-428 KLQKWFREYLSTH
+428 
-441 IECHPNEVSLDVPIR
+441 NEVSLDVPIR

-1405 QIGASDGGA
+1405 QIVASDGGA

-1815 VRGPHR
+1815 VRGPHP

>member
-1 MQYTSGSTANPRG
+1 
-14 VVLSMRN
+14 
-21 VTENV
+21 
-26 DQIIR
+26 
-31 NYFRHEGGAPR
+31 
-42 LPSSVVSWLPLYHDM
+42 
-57 GLMVGLFIPLFVGC
+57 
-71 PVILTSPEAFIR
+71 
-83 KPARWMQ
+83 
-90 LLAKHQAPFSAAPNF
+90 
-105 AFDLAVA
+105 
-112 KTSEEDMAGLD
+112 
-123 LGHVNTIINGA
+123 
-134 EQVQPNTITKFLRR
+134 
-148 FRPYN
+148 
-153 LMPAAVKPSY
+153 
-163 GMAEAVVYL
+163 
-172 ATTKAGSPPT
+172 
-182 STEFDADSLARGHAE
+182 
-197 LSTFETERAT
+197 
-207 RLIRYHSD
+207 
-215 DKEPLLRIVDPDSN
+215 
-229 IELGPGRIG
+229 
-238 EIWIHGKN
+238 
-246 VSTGYHNADD
+246 
-256 ALNRDK
+256 
-262 FQASIR
+262 
-268 EASAGTPRSPWL
+268 
-280 RTGDLGFIVGDE
+280 
-292 FYIVGRMK
+292 
-300 DLIIQ
+300 
-305 DGVNHYPDDI
+305 
-315 ETTVKE
+315 
-321 FTGGRV
+321 
-327 AAFSVSDDGVE
+327 
-338 HLVIAAEVRTEHGPD
+338 
-353 KVTIMDFSTIKRL
+353 
-366 VVSALSKLHGLH
+366 
-378 VTDFLL
+378 
-384 VPPGALPKTTSGK
+384 
-397 ISRAAC
+397 
-403 AKQYGANKLQR
+403 
-414 SSNVPMTDGSVTAD
+414 MTDGSVTAD

-1152 ALCLPDAAMLVAARG
+1152 ALCLPDAAMLVGARG

-1317 GGGLTSLIEASLA
+1317 GSGLTSLIEASLA

-1815 VRGPHR
+1815 VRGPHP

>member
-1 MQYTSGSTANPRG
+1 MVSR
-14 VVLSMRN
+14 VLVHAYR
-21 VTENV
+21 V
-26 DQIIR
+26 
-31 NYFRHEGGAPR
+31 
-42 LPSSVVSWLPLYHDM
+42 SS
-57 GLMVGLFIPLFVGC
+57 
-71 PVILTSPEAFIR
+71 
-83 KPARWMQ
+83 
-90 LLAKHQAPFSAAPNF
+90 
-105 AFDLAVA
+105 
-112 KTSEEDMAGLD
+112 
-123 LGHVNTIINGA
+123 
-134 EQVQPNTITKFLRR
+134 
-148 FRPYN
+148 
-153 LMPAAVKPSY
+153 
-163 GMAEAVVYL
+163 
-172 ATTKAGSPPT
+172 
-182 STEFDADSLARGHAE
+182 
-197 LSTFETERAT
+197 
-207 RLIRYHSD
+207 
-215 DKEPLLRIVDPDSN
+215 
-229 IELGPGRIG
+229 
-238 EIWIHGKN
+238 
-246 VSTGYHNADD
+246 
-256 ALNRDK
+256 
-262 FQASIR
+262 
-268 EASAGTPRSPWL
+268 
-280 RTGDLGFIVGDE
+280 
-292 FYIVGRMK
+292 
-300 DLIIQ
+300 
-305 DGVNHYPDDI
+305 
-315 ETTVKE
+315 
-321 FTGGRV
+321 
-327 AAFSVSDDGVE
+327 
-338 HLVIAAEVRTEHGPD
+338 
-353 KVTIMDFSTIKRL
+353 
-366 VVSALSKLHGLH
+366 
-378 VTDFLL
+378 
-384 VPPGALPKTTSGK
+384 
-397 ISRAAC
+397 
-403 AKQYGANKLQR
+403 
-414 SSNVPMTDGSVTAD
+414 
-428 KLQKWFREYLSTH
+428 
-441 IECHPNEVSLDVPIR
+441 NEVSLDVPIR

-895 AIPFTELG
+895 AIPFTEFG

-1815 VRGPHR
+1815 VRGPHP

>member
-1 MQYTSGSTANPRG
+1 
-14 VVLSMRN
+14 
-21 VTENV
+21 
-26 DQIIR
+26 
-31 NYFRHEGGAPR
+31 
-42 LPSSVVSWLPLYHDM
+42 
-57 GLMVGLFIPLFVGC
+57 
-71 PVILTSPEAFIR
+71 
-83 KPARWMQ
+83 
-90 LLAKHQAPFSAAPNF
+90 
-105 AFDLAVA
+105 
-112 KTSEEDMAGLD
+112 
-123 LGHVNTIINGA
+123 
-134 EQVQPNTITKFLRR
+134 
-148 FRPYN
+148 
-153 LMPAAVKPSY
+153 
-163 GMAEAVVYL
+163 
-172 ATTKAGSPPT
+172 
-182 STEFDADSLARGHAE
+182 
-197 LSTFETERAT
+197 
-207 RLIRYHSD
+207 
-215 DKEPLLRIVDPDSN
+215 
-229 IELGPGRIG
+229 
-238 EIWIHGKN
+238 
-246 VSTGYHNADD
+246 
-256 ALNRDK
+256 
-262 FQASIR
+262 
-268 EASAGTPRSPWL
+268 
-280 RTGDLGFIVGDE
+280 
-292 FYIVGRMK
+292 
-300 DLIIQ
+300 
-305 DGVNHYPDDI
+305 
-315 ETTVKE
+315 
-321 FTGGRV
+321 
-327 AAFSVSDDGVE
+327 
-338 HLVIAAEVRTEHGPD
+338 
-353 KVTIMDFSTIKRL
+353 
-366 VVSALSKLHGLH
+366 
-378 VTDFLL
+378 
-384 VPPGALPKTTSGK
+384 
-397 ISRAAC
+397 
-403 AKQYGANKLQR
+403 
-414 SSNVPMTDGSVTAD
+414 MTDGSVTAD

-656 DNTGGSSSIIANRIS
+656 DNTGGFSSIIANRIS

-1815 VRGPHR
+1815 VRGPHP

>member
-1 MQYTSGSTANPRG
+1 
-14 VVLSMRN
+14 
-21 VTENV
+21 
-26 DQIIR
+26 
-31 NYFRHEGGAPR
+31 
-42 LPSSVVSWLPLYHDM
+42 
-57 GLMVGLFIPLFVGC
+57 
-71 PVILTSPEAFIR
+71 
-83 KPARWMQ
+83 
-90 LLAKHQAPFSAAPNF
+90 
-105 AFDLAVA
+105 
-112 KTSEEDMAGLD
+112 
-123 LGHVNTIINGA
+123 
-134 EQVQPNTITKFLRR
+134 
-148 FRPYN
+148 
-153 LMPAAVKPSY
+153 
-163 GMAEAVVYL
+163 
-172 ATTKAGSPPT
+172 
-182 STEFDADSLARGHAE
+182 
-197 LSTFETERAT
+197 
-207 RLIRYHSD
+207 
-215 DKEPLLRIVDPDSN
+215 
-229 IELGPGRIG
+229 
-238 EIWIHGKN
+238 
-246 VSTGYHNADD
+246 
-256 ALNRDK
+256 
-262 FQASIR
+262 
-268 EASAGTPRSPWL
+268 
-280 RTGDLGFIVGDE
+280 
-292 FYIVGRMK
+292 
-300 DLIIQ
+300 
-305 DGVNHYPDDI
+305 
-315 ETTVKE
+315 
-321 FTGGRV
+321 
-327 AAFSVSDDGVE
+327 
-338 HLVIAAEVRTEHGPD
+338 
-353 KVTIMDFSTIKRL
+353 
-366 VVSALSKLHGLH
+366 
-378 VTDFLL
+378 
-384 VPPGALPKTTSGK
+384 
-397 ISRAAC
+397 
-403 AKQYGANKLQR
+403 
-414 SSNVPMTDGSVTAD
+414 MTDGSVTAD

-1182 QAREDEV
+1182 QAREDDV

-1525 ERIDALTDLFLQ
+1525 ERLDALTDLFLQ

-1815 VRGPHR
+1815 VRGPHP

>member
-1 MQYTSGSTANPRG
+1 
-14 VVLSMRN
+14 
-21 VTENV
+21 
-26 DQIIR
+26 
-31 NYFRHEGGAPR
+31 
-42 LPSSVVSWLPLYHDM
+42 
-57 GLMVGLFIPLFVGC
+57 
-71 PVILTSPEAFIR
+71 
-83 KPARWMQ
+83 
-90 LLAKHQAPFSAAPNF
+90 
-105 AFDLAVA
+105 
-112 KTSEEDMAGLD
+112 
-123 LGHVNTIINGA
+123 
-134 EQVQPNTITKFLRR
+134 
-148 FRPYN
+148 
-153 LMPAAVKPSY
+153 
-163 GMAEAVVYL
+163 
-172 ATTKAGSPPT
+172 
-182 STEFDADSLARGHAE
+182 
-197 LSTFETERAT
+197 
-207 RLIRYHSD
+207 
-215 DKEPLLRIVDPDSN
+215 
-229 IELGPGRIG
+229 
-238 EIWIHGKN
+238 
-246 VSTGYHNADD
+246 
-256 ALNRDK
+256 
-262 FQASIR
+262 
-268 EASAGTPRSPWL
+268 
-280 RTGDLGFIVGDE
+280 
-292 FYIVGRMK
+292 
-300 DLIIQ
+300 
-305 DGVNHYPDDI
+305 
-315 ETTVKE
+315 
-321 FTGGRV
+321 
-327 AAFSVSDDGVE
+327 
-338 HLVIAAEVRTEHGPD
+338 
-353 KVTIMDFSTIKRL
+353 
-366 VVSALSKLHGLH
+366 
-378 VTDFLL
+378 
-384 VPPGALPKTTSGK
+384 
-397 ISRAAC
+397 
-403 AKQYGANKLQR
+403 
-414 SSNVPMTDGSVTAD
+414 MTDGSVTAD

-1419 SGFAARLAGRSADE
+1419 SGFAARLAGQSADE

-1678 PLGVALIDTYLPS
+1678 PLRVALIDTYLPS

-1815 VRGPHR
+1815 VRGPHP

>member
-1 MQYTSGSTANPRG
+1 MVSR
-14 VVLSMRN
+14 VLVHAYR
-21 VTENV
+21 V
-26 DQIIR
+26 
-31 NYFRHEGGAPR
+31 
-42 LPSSVVSWLPLYHDM
+42 SS
-57 GLMVGLFIPLFVGC
+57 
-71 PVILTSPEAFIR
+71 
-83 KPARWMQ
+83 
-90 LLAKHQAPFSAAPNF
+90 
-105 AFDLAVA
+105 
-112 KTSEEDMAGLD
+112 
-123 LGHVNTIINGA
+123 
-134 EQVQPNTITKFLRR
+134 
-148 FRPYN
+148 
-153 LMPAAVKPSY
+153 
-163 GMAEAVVYL
+163 
-172 ATTKAGSPPT
+172 
-182 STEFDADSLARGHAE
+182 
-197 LSTFETERAT
+197 
-207 RLIRYHSD
+207 
-215 DKEPLLRIVDPDSN
+215 
-229 IELGPGRIG
+229 
-238 EIWIHGKN
+238 
-246 VSTGYHNADD
+246 
-256 ALNRDK
+256 
-262 FQASIR
+262 
-268 EASAGTPRSPWL
+268 
-280 RTGDLGFIVGDE
+280 
-292 FYIVGRMK
+292 
-300 DLIIQ
+300 
-305 DGVNHYPDDI
+305 
-315 ETTVKE
+315 
-321 FTGGRV
+321 
-327 AAFSVSDDGVE
+327 
-338 HLVIAAEVRTEHGPD
+338 
-353 KVTIMDFSTIKRL
+353 
-366 VVSALSKLHGLH
+366 
-378 VTDFLL
+378 
-384 VPPGALPKTTSGK
+384 
-397 ISRAAC
+397 
-403 AKQYGANKLQR
+403 
-414 SSNVPMTDGSVTAD
+414 
-428 KLQKWFREYLSTH
+428 
-441 IECHPNEVSLDVPIR
+441 NEVSLDVPIR

-563 RGFTNAGTFAESGG
+563 RGFTNAGTFAEAGG

-1815 VRGPHR
+1815 VRGPHP

>member
-1 MQYTSGSTANPRG
+1 MVSR
-14 VVLSMRN
+14 VLVHAYR
-21 VTENV
+21 V
-26 DQIIR
+26 
-31 NYFRHEGGAPR
+31 
-42 LPSSVVSWLPLYHDM
+42 SS
-57 GLMVGLFIPLFVGC
+57 
-71 PVILTSPEAFIR
+71 
-83 KPARWMQ
+83 
-90 LLAKHQAPFSAAPNF
+90 
-105 AFDLAVA
+105 
-112 KTSEEDMAGLD
+112 
-123 LGHVNTIINGA
+123 
-134 EQVQPNTITKFLRR
+134 
-148 FRPYN
+148 
-153 LMPAAVKPSY
+153 
-163 GMAEAVVYL
+163 
-172 ATTKAGSPPT
+172 
-182 STEFDADSLARGHAE
+182 
-197 LSTFETERAT
+197 
-207 RLIRYHSD
+207 
-215 DKEPLLRIVDPDSN
+215 
-229 IELGPGRIG
+229 
-238 EIWIHGKN
+238 
-246 VSTGYHNADD
+246 
-256 ALNRDK
+256 
-262 FQASIR
+262 
-268 EASAGTPRSPWL
+268 
-280 RTGDLGFIVGDE
+280 
-292 FYIVGRMK
+292 
-300 DLIIQ
+300 
-305 DGVNHYPDDI
+305 
-315 ETTVKE
+315 
-321 FTGGRV
+321 
-327 AAFSVSDDGVE
+327 
-338 HLVIAAEVRTEHGPD
+338 
-353 KVTIMDFSTIKRL
+353 
-366 VVSALSKLHGLH
+366 
-378 VTDFLL
+378 
-384 VPPGALPKTTSGK
+384 
-397 ISRAAC
+397 
-403 AKQYGANKLQR
+403 
-414 SSNVPMTDGSVTAD
+414 
-428 KLQKWFREYLSTH
+428 
-441 IECHPNEVSLDVPIR
+441 NEVSLDVPIR

-761 LSDARLEGRRILA
+761 LSDARLKGRRILA

-1815 VRGPHR
+1815 VRGPHP

>member
-1 MQYTSGSTANPRG
+1 MVSR
-14 VVLSMRN
+14 VLVHAYR
-21 VTENV
+21 V
-26 DQIIR
+26 
-31 NYFRHEGGAPR
+31 
-42 LPSSVVSWLPLYHDM
+42 SS
-57 GLMVGLFIPLFVGC
+57 
-71 PVILTSPEAFIR
+71 
-83 KPARWMQ
+83 
-90 LLAKHQAPFSAAPNF
+90 
-105 AFDLAVA
+105 
-112 KTSEEDMAGLD
+112 
-123 LGHVNTIINGA
+123 
-134 EQVQPNTITKFLRR
+134 
-148 FRPYN
+148 
-153 LMPAAVKPSY
+153 
-163 GMAEAVVYL
+163 
-172 ATTKAGSPPT
+172 
-182 STEFDADSLARGHAE
+182 
-197 LSTFETERAT
+197 
-207 RLIRYHSD
+207 
-215 DKEPLLRIVDPDSN
+215 
-229 IELGPGRIG
+229 
-238 EIWIHGKN
+238 
-246 VSTGYHNADD
+246 
-256 ALNRDK
+256 
-262 FQASIR
+262 
-268 EASAGTPRSPWL
+268 
-280 RTGDLGFIVGDE
+280 
-292 FYIVGRMK
+292 
-300 DLIIQ
+300 
-305 DGVNHYPDDI
+305 
-315 ETTVKE
+315 
-321 FTGGRV
+321 
-327 AAFSVSDDGVE
+327 
-338 HLVIAAEVRTEHGPD
+338 
-353 KVTIMDFSTIKRL
+353 
-366 VVSALSKLHGLH
+366 
-378 VTDFLL
+378 
-384 VPPGALPKTTSGK
+384 
-397 ISRAAC
+397 
-403 AKQYGANKLQR
+403 
-414 SSNVPMTDGSVTAD
+414 
-428 KLQKWFREYLSTH
+428 
-441 IECHPNEVSLDVPIR
+441 NEVSLDVPIR

-1038 VVCGVGKPA
+1038 VVCGVGKPV

-1606 MTGRHSVYSLTLPGF
+1606 MIGRHSVYSLTLPGF

-1815 VRGPHR
+1815 VRGPHP

>member
-1 MQYTSGSTANPRG
+1 
-14 VVLSMRN
+14 
-21 VTENV
+21 
-26 DQIIR
+26 
-31 NYFRHEGGAPR
+31 
-42 LPSSVVSWLPLYHDM
+42 
-57 GLMVGLFIPLFVGC
+57 
-71 PVILTSPEAFIR
+71 
-83 KPARWMQ
+83 
-90 LLAKHQAPFSAAPNF
+90 
-105 AFDLAVA
+105 
-112 KTSEEDMAGLD
+112 
-123 LGHVNTIINGA
+123 
-134 EQVQPNTITKFLRR
+134 
-148 FRPYN
+148 
-153 LMPAAVKPSY
+153 
-163 GMAEAVVYL
+163 
-172 ATTKAGSPPT
+172 
-182 STEFDADSLARGHAE
+182 
-197 LSTFETERAT
+197 
-207 RLIRYHSD
+207 
-215 DKEPLLRIVDPDSN
+215 
-229 IELGPGRIG
+229 
-238 EIWIHGKN
+238 
-246 VSTGYHNADD
+246 
-256 ALNRDK
+256 
-262 FQASIR
+262 
-268 EASAGTPRSPWL
+268 
-280 RTGDLGFIVGDE
+280 
-292 FYIVGRMK
+292 
-300 DLIIQ
+300 
-305 DGVNHYPDDI
+305 
-315 ETTVKE
+315 
-321 FTGGRV
+321 
-327 AAFSVSDDGVE
+327 
-338 HLVIAAEVRTEHGPD
+338 
-353 KVTIMDFSTIKRL
+353 
-366 VVSALSKLHGLH
+366 
-378 VTDFLL
+378 
-384 VPPGALPKTTSGK
+384 
-397 ISRAAC
+397 
-403 AKQYGANKLQR
+403 
-414 SSNVPMTDGSVTAD
+414 MTDGSVTAD
-428 KLQKWFREYLSTH
+428 KLQKWFREYVSTH

-753 CGVIVLQR
+753 CAVIVLQR

-1815 VRGPHR
+1815 VRGPHP

>member
-1 MQYTSGSTANPRG
+1 MVSR
-14 VVLSMRN
+14 VLVHAYR
-21 VTENV
+21 V
-26 DQIIR
+26 
-31 NYFRHEGGAPR
+31 
-42 LPSSVVSWLPLYHDM
+42 SS
-57 GLMVGLFIPLFVGC
+57 
-71 PVILTSPEAFIR
+71 
-83 KPARWMQ
+83 
-90 LLAKHQAPFSAAPNF
+90 
-105 AFDLAVA
+105 
-112 KTSEEDMAGLD
+112 
-123 LGHVNTIINGA
+123 
-134 EQVQPNTITKFLRR
+134 
-148 FRPYN
+148 
-153 LMPAAVKPSY
+153 
-163 GMAEAVVYL
+163 
-172 ATTKAGSPPT
+172 
-182 STEFDADSLARGHAE
+182 
-197 LSTFETERAT
+197 
-207 RLIRYHSD
+207 
-215 DKEPLLRIVDPDSN
+215 
-229 IELGPGRIG
+229 
-238 EIWIHGKN
+238 
-246 VSTGYHNADD
+246 
-256 ALNRDK
+256 
-262 FQASIR
+262 
-268 EASAGTPRSPWL
+268 
-280 RTGDLGFIVGDE
+280 
-292 FYIVGRMK
+292 
-300 DLIIQ
+300 
-305 DGVNHYPDDI
+305 
-315 ETTVKE
+315 
-321 FTGGRV
+321 
-327 AAFSVSDDGVE
+327 
-338 HLVIAAEVRTEHGPD
+338 
-353 KVTIMDFSTIKRL
+353 
-366 VVSALSKLHGLH
+366 
-378 VTDFLL
+378 
-384 VPPGALPKTTSGK
+384 
-397 ISRAAC
+397 
-403 AKQYGANKLQR
+403 
-414 SSNVPMTDGSVTAD
+414 
-428 KLQKWFREYLSTH
+428 
-441 IECHPNEVSLDVPIR
+441 NEVSLDVPIR

-1220 ADRLRGQGRRVHRLA
+1220 ADRLRGQGRRVYRLA

-1815 VRGPHR
+1815 VRGPHP

>member
-1 MQYTSGSTANPRG
+1 
-14 VVLSMRN
+14 
-21 VTENV
+21 
-26 DQIIR
+26 
-31 NYFRHEGGAPR
+31 
-42 LPSSVVSWLPLYHDM
+42 
-57 GLMVGLFIPLFVGC
+57 
-71 PVILTSPEAFIR
+71 
-83 KPARWMQ
+83 
-90 LLAKHQAPFSAAPNF
+90 
-105 AFDLAVA
+105 
-112 KTSEEDMAGLD
+112 
-123 LGHVNTIINGA
+123 
-134 EQVQPNTITKFLRR
+134 
-148 FRPYN
+148 
-153 LMPAAVKPSY
+153 
-163 GMAEAVVYL
+163 
-172 ATTKAGSPPT
+172 
-182 STEFDADSLARGHAE
+182 
-197 LSTFETERAT
+197 
-207 RLIRYHSD
+207 
-215 DKEPLLRIVDPDSN
+215 
-229 IELGPGRIG
+229 
-238 EIWIHGKN
+238 
-246 VSTGYHNADD
+246 
-256 ALNRDK
+256 
-262 FQASIR
+262 
-268 EASAGTPRSPWL
+268 
-280 RTGDLGFIVGDE
+280 
-292 FYIVGRMK
+292 
-300 DLIIQ
+300 
-305 DGVNHYPDDI
+305 
-315 ETTVKE
+315 
-321 FTGGRV
+321 
-327 AAFSVSDDGVE
+327 
-338 HLVIAAEVRTEHGPD
+338 
-353 KVTIMDFSTIKRL
+353 
-366 VVSALSKLHGLH
+366 
-378 VTDFLL
+378 
-384 VPPGALPKTTSGK
+384 
-397 ISRAAC
+397 
-403 AKQYGANKLQR
+403 
-414 SSNVPMTDGSVTAD
+414 MTDGSVTAD
-428 KLQKWFREYLSTH
+428 KLQKWFREYVSTH

-608 EVSWEAL
+608 EVSWETL

-1815 VRGPHR
+1815 VRGPHP

>member
-1 MQYTSGSTANPRG
+1 
-14 VVLSMRN
+14 
-21 VTENV
+21 
-26 DQIIR
+26 
-31 NYFRHEGGAPR
+31 
-42 LPSSVVSWLPLYHDM
+42 
-57 GLMVGLFIPLFVGC
+57 
-71 PVILTSPEAFIR
+71 
-83 KPARWMQ
+83 
-90 LLAKHQAPFSAAPNF
+90 
-105 AFDLAVA
+105 
-112 KTSEEDMAGLD
+112 
-123 LGHVNTIINGA
+123 
-134 EQVQPNTITKFLRR
+134 
-148 FRPYN
+148 
-153 LMPAAVKPSY
+153 
-163 GMAEAVVYL
+163 
-172 ATTKAGSPPT
+172 
-182 STEFDADSLARGHAE
+182 
-197 LSTFETERAT
+197 
-207 RLIRYHSD
+207 
-215 DKEPLLRIVDPDSN
+215 
-229 IELGPGRIG
+229 
-238 EIWIHGKN
+238 
-246 VSTGYHNADD
+246 
-256 ALNRDK
+256 
-262 FQASIR
+262 
-268 EASAGTPRSPWL
+268 
-280 RTGDLGFIVGDE
+280 
-292 FYIVGRMK
+292 
-300 DLIIQ
+300 
-305 DGVNHYPDDI
+305 
-315 ETTVKE
+315 
-321 FTGGRV
+321 
-327 AAFSVSDDGVE
+327 
-338 HLVIAAEVRTEHGPD
+338 
-353 KVTIMDFSTIKRL
+353 
-366 VVSALSKLHGLH
+366 
-378 VTDFLL
+378 
-384 VPPGALPKTTSGK
+384 
-397 ISRAAC
+397 
-403 AKQYGANKLQR
+403 
-414 SSNVPMTDGSVTAD
+414 MTDGSVTAD
-428 KLQKWFREYLSTH
+428 KLQKWFREYVSTH

-671 YFLDIQGPSIVIDT
+671 YFLDIQGPPIVIDT

-861 HLEGAAGIAGLI
+861 HLEGAAGTAGLI

-1463 FADSGF
+1463 FADWGF

-1815 VRGPHR
+1815 VRGPHP

>member
-1 MQYTSGSTANPRG
+1 
-14 VVLSMRN
+14 
-21 VTENV
+21 
-26 DQIIR
+26 
-31 NYFRHEGGAPR
+31 
-42 LPSSVVSWLPLYHDM
+42 
-57 GLMVGLFIPLFVGC
+57 
-71 PVILTSPEAFIR
+71 
-83 KPARWMQ
+83 
-90 LLAKHQAPFSAAPNF
+90 
-105 AFDLAVA
+105 
-112 KTSEEDMAGLD
+112 
-123 LGHVNTIINGA
+123 
-134 EQVQPNTITKFLRR
+134 
-148 FRPYN
+148 
-153 LMPAAVKPSY
+153 
-163 GMAEAVVYL
+163 
-172 ATTKAGSPPT
+172 
-182 STEFDADSLARGHAE
+182 
-197 LSTFETERAT
+197 
-207 RLIRYHSD
+207 
-215 DKEPLLRIVDPDSN
+215 
-229 IELGPGRIG
+229 
-238 EIWIHGKN
+238 
-246 VSTGYHNADD
+246 
-256 ALNRDK
+256 
-262 FQASIR
+262 
-268 EASAGTPRSPWL
+268 
-280 RTGDLGFIVGDE
+280 
-292 FYIVGRMK
+292 
-300 DLIIQ
+300 
-305 DGVNHYPDDI
+305 
-315 ETTVKE
+315 
-321 FTGGRV
+321 
-327 AAFSVSDDGVE
+327 
-338 HLVIAAEVRTEHGPD
+338 
-353 KVTIMDFSTIKRL
+353 
-366 VVSALSKLHGLH
+366 
-378 VTDFLL
+378 
-384 VPPGALPKTTSGK
+384 
-397 ISRAAC
+397 
-403 AKQYGANKLQR
+403 
-414 SSNVPMTDGSVTAD
+414 MTDGSVTAD

-671 YFLDIQGPSIVIDT
+671 YFLDIRVPSIVIDT

-1815 VRGPHR
+1815 VRGPHP

>member
-1 MQYTSGSTANPRG
+1 
-14 VVLSMRN
+14 
-21 VTENV
+21 
-26 DQIIR
+26 
-31 NYFRHEGGAPR
+31 
-42 LPSSVVSWLPLYHDM
+42 
-57 GLMVGLFIPLFVGC
+57 
-71 PVILTSPEAFIR
+71 
-83 KPARWMQ
+83 
-90 LLAKHQAPFSAAPNF
+90 
-105 AFDLAVA
+105 
-112 KTSEEDMAGLD
+112 
-123 LGHVNTIINGA
+123 
-134 EQVQPNTITKFLRR
+134 
-148 FRPYN
+148 
-153 LMPAAVKPSY
+153 
-163 GMAEAVVYL
+163 
-172 ATTKAGSPPT
+172 
-182 STEFDADSLARGHAE
+182 
-197 LSTFETERAT
+197 
-207 RLIRYHSD
+207 
-215 DKEPLLRIVDPDSN
+215 
-229 IELGPGRIG
+229 
-238 EIWIHGKN
+238 
-246 VSTGYHNADD
+246 
-256 ALNRDK
+256 
-262 FQASIR
+262 
-268 EASAGTPRSPWL
+268 
-280 RTGDLGFIVGDE
+280 
-292 FYIVGRMK
+292 
-300 DLIIQ
+300 
-305 DGVNHYPDDI
+305 
-315 ETTVKE
+315 
-321 FTGGRV
+321 
-327 AAFSVSDDGVE
+327 
-338 HLVIAAEVRTEHGPD
+338 
-353 KVTIMDFSTIKRL
+353 
-366 VVSALSKLHGLH
+366 
-378 VTDFLL
+378 
-384 VPPGALPKTTSGK
+384 
-397 ISRAAC
+397 
-403 AKQYGANKLQR
+403 
-414 SSNVPMTDGSVTAD
+414 MTDGSVTAD
-428 KLQKWFREYLSTH
+428 KLQKWFREYVSTH

-954 DVGGSGGGVVAWVI
+954 DVGGSGG
-968 SGKTASALAAQ
+968 
-979 AGRLGRY
+979 
-986 VRARPALD
+986 
-994 VVDVGYSLV
+994 
-1003 STRSVFDHRAV
+1003 
-1014 VVGQTRDELLA
+1014 
-1025 GLAGVVA
+1025 

-1815 VRGPHR
+1815 VRGPHP